1 METLVMT
8 AQLILGLS
16 ILVGL
21 HELGHLLAAK
31 YFGMRVEQFSIGFP
45 PKIFGIKYGE
55 TEYSI
60 GAIPLGGYVKIT
72 GMVDESLDTDRLNE
86 EPQPYE
92 FRSKPAWQR
101 LIVMMGGIIVNVIL
115 GIIIFIALTFSY
127 GDDYIPMEEVNKY
140 GIVAYELGEE
150 IGLKT
155 GDKIVAVNGVKVEK
169 FEDAISSEVMMGDNS
184 YYTVE
189 RNGESIDI
197 PIPPG
202 FIEKLSNKEAAGN
215 FILPAMPFEVGKV
228 SKGTGAEEGG
238 LKAGDRIVSVEGQEI
253 AFFHQLKPVLEKYKG
268 ETVSVVVQRASGEPE
283 VSVAVDTKLEIPIND
298 EAEMGFFPKT
308 LIASEKIDYSF
319 GESVTEGTAT
329 AFELTI
335 LNIKGIGKVFSGEVS
350 TKSLKGPMG
359 IAQIFGGTWD
369 WYRFWFLTGMLSM
382 WLAFLNFLPIPAL
395 DGGHVA
401 FLSYEIISGRKP
413 SDKFLETAQKIG
425 MVILLALMVFVI
437 FNDVFNTFFT

>member
-155 GDKIVAVNGVKVEK
+155 GDKIVAVNGVKV
-169 FEDAISSEVMMGDNS
+169 
-184 YYTVE
+184 
-189 RNGESIDI
+189 
-197 PIPPG
+197 
-202 FIEKLSNKEAAGN
+202 
-215 FILPAMPFEVGKV
+215 
-228 SKGTGAEEGG
+228 
-238 LKAGDRIVSVEGQEI
+238 
-253 AFFHQLKPVLEKYKG
+253 
-268 ETVSVVVQRASGEPE
+268 
-283 VSVAVDTKLEIPIND
+283 
-298 EAEMGFFPKT
+298 
-308 LIASEKIDYSF
+308 
-319 GESVTEGTAT
+319 
-329 AFELTI
+329 
-335 LNIKGIGKVFSGEVS
+335 
-350 TKSLKGPMG
+350 
-359 IAQIFGGTWD
+359 
-369 WYRFWFLTGMLSM
+369 
-382 WLAFLNFLPIPAL
+382 
-395 DGGHVA
+395 
-401 FLSYEIISGRKP
+401 
-413 SDKFLETAQKIG
+413 
-425 MVILLALMVFVI
+425 
-437 FNDVFNTFFT
+437 

>member
-45 PKIFGIKYGE
+45 PKIFGVKYGE

-60 GAIPLGGYVKIT
+60 GAIPLGGFVKIT
-72 GMVDESLDTDRLNE
+72 GMVDESLDTEHLNE

-127 GDDYIPMEEVNKY
+127 GDDYIPMDEVNKY
-140 GIVAYELGEE
+140 GIVAYEIGEE

-155 GDKIVAVNGVKVEK
+155 GDRIVAVNGLAVDK
-169 FEDAISSEVMMGDNS
+169 FEDVISTEVMMSDNS

-189 RNGESIDI
+189 RNGEKIDI
-197 PIPPG
+197 QIPPG
-202 FIEKLSNKEAAGN
+202 FIERLSAKEAVGN
-215 FILPAMPFEVGKV
+215 FIAPAMPFIVGEVK
-228 SKGTGAEEGG
+228 KGSGADKGG
-238 LKAGDRIVSVEGQEI
+238 LKQGDRIVSVDNKEI
-253 AFFHQLKPVLEKYKG
+253 TYFHELRPLLEEYKG
-268 ETVSVVVQRASGEPE
+268 QE
-283 VSVAVDTKLEIPIND
+283 VSVTVNRNEDVAETNISAGNTLNVSINED
-298 EAEMGFFPKT
+298 GEMGFFPEF
-308 LIASEKIDYSF
+308 LISPEKINYSF
-319 GESVTEGTAT
+319 GEAIPKGTAT

-413 SDKFLETAQKIG
+413 SDKFLETSQKIG
-425 MVILLALMVFVI
+425 MAILLALMVFVI
-437 FNDVFNTFFT
+437 FNDVFNTFFA

>member
-72 GMVDESLDTDRLNE
+72 GMVDESLDTEHLNE
-86 EPQPYE
+86 EPQPHE
-92 FRSKPAWQR
+92 FRAKPAWQR

-115 GIIIFIALTFSY
+115 GIIVFIALTFSY
-127 GDDYIPMEEVNKY
+127 GDNYIPMEEVNKY

-150 IGLKT
+150 LGFKT
-155 GDKIVAVNGVKVEK
+155 GDKILAVNGVAVSK
-169 FEDAISSEVMMGDNS
+169 FEDAKSSEVFMAENG

-197 PIPPG
+197 PIPSG
-202 FIEKLSNKEAAGN
+202 FIDKLNNKEAAGN
-215 FILPAMPFEVGKV
+215 FILPAMPFEVGKI
-228 SKGTGAEEGG
+228 SKGTGADKGG
-238 LKAGDRIVSVEGQEI
+238 LQEGDKIISVEGQQVD
-253 AFFHQLKPVLEKYKG
+253 FFHQLRPILENHKG
-268 ETVSVVVQRASGEPE
+268 ETVSVIVERKTSESG
-283 VSVAVDTKLEIPIND
+283 SSTAADTELNIAINED
-298 EAEMGFFPKT
+298 GEMGFYPVA
-308 LIASEKIDYSF
+308 LIESEKIDYSF

>member
-1 METLVMT
+1 MT

-45 PKIFGIKYGE
+45 PKIFGVKYGE

-72 GMVDESLDTDRLNE
+72 GMVDESLDTEHLNQ
-86 EPQPYE
+86 EPQPHE
-92 FRSKPAWQR
+92 FRAKPAWQR

-115 GIIIFIALTFSY
+115 GIIVFIALTFSY
-127 GDDYIPMEEVNKY
+127 GDNYIPMEEVNKF

-150 IGLKT
+150 IGFKT
-155 GDKIVAVNGVKVEK
+155 GDKIIAVNGVAVEK

-184 YYTVE
+184 YYTVD
-189 RNGESIDI
+189 RNGEQLDI

-215 FILPAMPFEVGKV
+215 FITPALPFEVGKV
-228 SKGTGAEEGG
+228 SKGTGAEAGG
-238 LKAGDRIVSVEGQEI
+238 LQEGDRIISVAGEKVT
-253 AFFHQLKPVLEKYKG
+253 FFHELRPILENYK
-268 ETVSVVVQRASGEPE
+268 EQTVSVVVNRGGVEGTSGEE
-283 VSVAVDTKLEIPIND
+283 VNLEIAIN
-298 EAEMGFFPKT
+298 ENGEMGFYPNS

-437 FNDVFNTFFT
+437 FNDVFNTFFL